1 MSEIKKELNLLNELR
16 EKGKTNKKEIND
28 VEDVMLLFHVKK
40 ISYTSQIQINPSKLE
55 INYIITLL
63 YLTWNIKN

>member
-63 YLTWNIKN
+63 YLT